1 MPRKKNKQEQPMDPD
16 AGMEAAMEAAGHE
29 EIAVGADI
37 DEVVSIEAR
46 IEALEV
52 AVEEANN
59 KALRTLADFQNYK
72 KRALVDE
79 RLAREDGAASVLGGV
94 ITILDHFDLA
104 LGLDPETTT
113 ASAVLDGVRLIK
125 NELLKSIGDQGV
137 TTLEPQVG
145 DEFDPTRHQA
155 TGMAPIEGVEP
166 GHIAIVMQQGYAI
179 GDRVVRPATVMIAPE
194 APAEQLDTEA

>member
-1 MPRKKNKQEQPMDPD
+1 MD
-16 AGMEAAMEAAGHE
+16 AEAAMEAAGHE

-46 IEALEV
+46 IEALEL
-52 AVEEANN
+52 AVDEANN

-72 KRALVDE
+72 KRSLVDE

-104 LGLDPETTT
+104 LGLDPEKTT
-113 ASAVLDGVRLIK
+113 ANAVLDGVRLIK
-125 NELLKSIGDQGV
+125 SELLKAIGDQGV
-137 TTLEPQVG
+137 TTVEPQIG
-145 DEFDPTRHQA
+145 DEYDPTRHQA
-155 TGMAPIEGVEP
+155 TGMTPIEGVEP
-166 GHIAIVMQQGYAI
+166 GHIAVVMQHGYAI

-194 APAEQLDTEA
+194 APVDQEA

>member
-1 MPRKKNKQEQPMDPD
+1 MPRKKNKQDQSMDI
-16 AGMEAAMEAAGHE
+16 EAAMEAAGHE
-29 EIAVGADI
+29 EIAGGGEGVD
-37 DEVVSIEAR
+37 SIESR
-46 IEALEV
+46 IDALEA

-104 LGLDPETTT
+104 LGLDPEKTT
-113 ASAVLDGVRLIK
+113 AQAVLDGVRLIK
-125 NELLKSIGDQGV
+125 DELVKAIADQGV
-137 TTLEPQVG
+137 GTIEPSVG
-145 DEFDPTRHQA
+145 DEFDPARHQA
-155 TGMAPIEGVEP
+155 AGMATIEGVKP
-166 GHIAIVMQQGYAI
+166 GRIAVVMQQGYTI

-194 APAEQLDTEA
+194 AADEETPESQVDLEA